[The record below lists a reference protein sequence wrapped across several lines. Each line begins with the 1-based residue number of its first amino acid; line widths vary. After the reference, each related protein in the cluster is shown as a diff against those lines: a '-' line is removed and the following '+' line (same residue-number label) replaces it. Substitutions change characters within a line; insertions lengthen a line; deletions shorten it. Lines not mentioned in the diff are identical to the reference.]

1 MVTTMKEINHFFE
14 RRQVQLGMNF
24 GLSRMETL
32 LTNLGDPHKALKYIH
47 IAGSNGKGSTL
58 QYMKEILLAEGIR
71 VASFTSPYLTRVN
84 EQLKINEDEISDKDF
99 IASFREL
106 QPFIQEMDSK
116 GNGPTQFEILT
127 AMAFSYFSKK
137 EVDLVLMETGLGGRL
152 DTTNVIQPFLSII
165 TSISLEHTNILG
177 NTLGEIAS
185 EKAGIIKS
193 GAPIISGVNAWEPAK
208 VIEEKASS
216 EGVPYYQLS
225 KDFHISNVKQSERGQ
240 SFTFSLGDKSIEN
253 VEMQMLGRHQME
265 NAALAIAAILLGM
278 ENIDEKSILK
288 GIGKAKWD
296 GRFEKISGEPLVIID
311 GAHNPAGIDVLIKT
325 LKMHYPEYKYRF
337 IFSSFKDKNYS
348 LMLRGL
354 ETEAIEI
361 ILTEFFHNRAADA
374 HALYEKCSHENKSI
388 NKDWQAAIR
397 EGRQKTG
404 GKEALVITGSLHF
417 LSLVREFLSKFSVEE

>member
-1 MVTTMKEINHFFE
+1 MVTTMKEINQFFE

-58 QYMKEILLAEGIR
+58 QYMKEILLAEGVR
-71 VASFTSPYLTRVN
+71 VASFTSPYLIRLN
-84 EQLKINEDEISDKDF
+84 EQLKINADEISDKDF
-99 IASFREL
+99 IATFREL

-177 NTLGEIAS
+177 STLGEIAL

-193 GAPIISGVNAWEPAK
+193 GAPIISGVTAWEPAK

-216 EGVPYYQLS
+216 VGVPYYQLG
-225 KDFHISNVKQSERGQ
+225 KDFHVVNVKQSECGQ
-240 SFTFSLGDKSIEN
+240 SFSFSLGDRSIEN

-265 NAALAIAAILLGM
+265 NAALAIAAVLLGM
-278 ENIDEKSILK
+278 ENIDEKASLK
-288 GIGKAKWD
+288 
-296 GRFEKISGEPLVIID
+296 E
-311 GAHNPAGIDVLIKT
+311 
-325 LKMHYPEYKYRF
+325 
-337 IFSSFKDKNYS
+337 
-348 LMLRGL
+348 
-354 ETEAIEI
+354 
-361 ILTEFFHNRAADA
+361 
-374 HALYEKCSHENKSI
+374 
-388 NKDWQAAIR
+388 
-397 EGRQKTG
+397 
-404 GKEALVITGSLHF
+404 
-417 LSLVREFLSKFSVEE
+417 

>member
-1 MVTTMKEINHFFE
+1 MVTTMKDINHFFE

-32 LTNLGDPHKALKYIH
+32 LTELGDPHNELKYIH

-58 QYMKEILLAEGIR
+58 QYIKEILLAEGIR
-71 VASFTSPYLTRVN
+71 VASFTSPYLVRMN
-84 EQLKINEDEISDKDF
+84 EQLKINADEISDKDF
-99 IASFREL
+99 IAAFREL
-106 QPFIQEMDSK
+106 WPFIQEMDSK

-165 TSISLEHTNILG
+165 TSISLEHTSILG

-193 GAPIISGVNAWEPAK
+193 GAPVISGVNAREPAK

-216 EGVPYYQLS
+216 LGVPHYQLG
-225 KDFHISNVKQSERGQ
+225 KDFHVGNVKQSEQGQ
-240 SFTFSLGDKSIEN
+240 SFSFSLADRSIEN
-253 VEMQMLGRHQME
+253 VEMQMLGRHQIE
-265 NAALAIAAILLGM
+265 NAALAIAAVLVGM

-288 GIGKAKWD
+288 GIGEAKWE
-296 GRFEKISGEPLVIID
+296 GRFEKISDEPLVIID
-311 GAHNPAGIDVLIKT
+311 GAHNPAGIDVLMET
-325 LKMHYPEYKYRF
+325 LKLNYPEYKYRF

-348 LMLRGL
+348 QMLRGL
-354 ETEAIEI
+354 ETETIEI
-361 ILTEFFHNRAADA
+361 VITEFEHERAADA
-374 HALYEKCSHENKSI
+374 QTLYEECRHENKTI
-388 NKDWQAAIR
+388 NKDWQTAIR
-397 EGRQKTG
+397 EGRRKTG
-404 GKEALVITGSLHF
+404 EKEVLVITGSLHF
-417 LSLVREFLSKFSVEE
+417 LSLVRGFLSES

>member
-1 MVTTMKEINHFFE
+1 MVTTMKEINQFFE

-32 LTNLGDPHKALKYIH
+32 LTNLGNPHKALKYIH

-58 QYMKEILLAEGIR
+58 QYMKEILLAEGVR
-71 VASFTSPYLTRVN
+71 VASFTSPYLIRLN
-84 EQLKINEDEISDKDF
+84 EQLKINADEISDKDF
-99 IASFREL
+99 IATFREL

-193 GAPIISGVNAWEPAK
+193 GAPIISGVTAWEPAK

-216 EGVPYYQLS
+216 VGVPYYQLG
-225 KDFHISNVKQSERGQ
+225 KDFHVGNVKQSECGQ
-240 SFTFSLGDKSIEN
+240 SFSFSLGDRSIEN

-265 NAALAIAAILLGM
+265 NAALAIAAVLLGM

-288 GIGKAKWD
+288 GIGEAKWD
-296 GRFEKISGEPLVIID
+296 GRFEKISDEPLVIID
-311 GAHNPAGIDVLIKT
+311 GAHNPAGIDVLMET
-325 LKMHYPEYKYRF
+325 LKVHYPEYMYRF

-348 LMLRGL
+348 QMLRGL
-354 ETEAIEI
+354 ETEAMEI
-361 ILTEFFHNRAADA
+361 SITEFFHERAADA
-374 HALYEKCSHENKSI
+374 HMLYEKCSHENKSI

-397 EGRQKTG
+397 EGRRKTG

-417 LSLVREFLSKFSVEE
+417 LSLVREFLIREDA